1 MRKINLLFLLMLSLM
16 GITQLRAQETLTV
29 YDGTTT
35 NQYVPMYGYY
45 ADVQGTLSEFVIPA
59 ADLAGIDGATIT
71 ALKFYSSNASVA
83 FGAAQ
88 FKVYL
93 KEVAD
98 GALNTAFSGDAD
110 ATTVYTGSLSISSNE
125 MDIQFSNEYSYGGG
139 NLLVGIYTSVKGT
152 YNKANFYGT
161 GGFDNICG
169 RYRNSSNGN
178 GSAQYFIPK
187 TTLSYEAAADGPG
200 FKVVGYKTGDN
211 VSFGLVEPSATKT
224 ITLQN
229 PGTEEVTVNIS
240 TTGAFTASET
250 TVTIPGNKGE
260 QTVTFTAPAELGAA
274 TGTVTFTPTAA
285 GLEPVTLNISCTVRD
300 PEKMF
305 EDFSGNALPEGWTTK
320 GIGSY
325 TTGSS
330 ASSYVWDFSKG
341 YAWYKNSGSTVG
353 MLDNYKHSLM
363 TPLMEFDAAGEK
375 MYFKVKKEPQ
385 YSSYYSTL
393 VVQYSE
399 NGTTWIDTQE
409 GTFADAALTTDFKDA
424 EVTIPGTAKYVRFV
438 GVGIALDDIY
448 GGKLSTV
455 PVMEVVA
462 KDYNFGMVDAEAET
476 TFKIKNTG
484 KSPLTDIQVTSDNAS
499 FTVANVPESI
509 EAGAEADVTVKML
522 ADAAG
527 TKSGVIT
534 VEAPSQATVTFN
546 VSGYVMDNTL
556 FTETFDANE
565 LPAGWEMESGG
576 TYKWTFTD
584 GYAYATSSNACLITP
599 DLTVAE
605 GEKMAIEVKKY
616 NTWSCT
622 LPIYVSKD
630 GGEFTLL
637 KTIANA
643 DLSTDEYRIF
653 YIEGLE
659 AGSYRIRFD
668 GNGIQMNAVN
678 GFHLNMNAPKMEVT
692 PDEKAAFG
700 KVTANAEKTYTVA
713 NVGTGELTV
722 NIASDNEEFTVSPAQ
737 LVITDEAKT
746 FTVTYNYTEG
756 NYGAKTA
763 NITVTPTYNE
773 AAAKTIVATAKAM
786 DPNAWD
792 VDFEEGTFATGW
804 DAANWTIG
812 TKSYAD
818 SQIAYGTAKDAVLV
832 TPRLEAK
839 ANDVLMIETYFDWN
853 DEGLKIEYSTDDKAT
868 WQVATFDG
876 ITLGKPSSAA
886 TSDYI
891 VPQNNGI
898 TANRD
903 AMIPVN
909 FVAPADGYYYLRFT
923 TSYSGNG
930 IDNLNGFKLAM
941 KEHEAVISEVNIR
954 STFNQFTNHTVS
966 VTVKEMAGKEEV
978 LTAKFFIGD
987 TQYGDDAVETVEA
1000 GGTKEFVV
1008 NVTLDDIISGDAYF
1022 VVYNDEINL
1031 ESEKVA
1037 ITVKPAVI
1045 LDENEATE
1053 LGTGYQDKVALRYT
1067 AKKGWNTICVPFAL
1081 TDTDLEAIFGEGYKV
1096 YELKGYTNGE
1106 LKFNVADRRYAG
1118 YPYIVYSENPVTLDE
1133 RGYLLTYVS
1142 FSTVKYDS
1150 YGNAK
1155 FQGTFEPI
1163 PAPGMEG
1170 KYGVVPSTGHIKVG
1184 GPNASLKGYRAYF
1197 ELPEGTEAS
1206 GISLDFGDG
1215 TVITGIE
1222 AVELLN
1228 GTADVYDLNGRKMD
1242 NSNLQRGVYV
1252 INGKKVVIK

>member
-1 MRKINLLFLLMLSLM
+1 
-16 GITQLRAQETLTV
+16 
-29 YDGTTT
+29 
-35 NQYVPMYGYY
+35 
-45 ADVQGTLSEFVIPA
+45 
-59 ADLAGIDGATIT
+59 
-71 ALKFYSSNASVA
+71 
-83 FGAAQ
+83 
-88 FKVYL
+88 
-93 KEVAD
+93 
-98 GALNTAFSGDAD
+98 
-110 ATTVYTGSLSISSNE
+110 
-125 MDIQFSNEYSYGGG
+125 
-139 NLLVGIYTSVKGT
+139 
-152 YNKANFYGT
+152 
-161 GGFDNICG
+161 
-169 RYRNSSNGN
+169 
-178 GSAQYFIPK
+178 
-187 TTLSYEAAADGPG
+187 
-200 FKVVGYKTGDN
+200 
-211 VSFGLVEPSATKT
+211 
-224 ITLQN
+224 
-229 PGTEEVTVNIS
+229 
-240 TTGAFTASET
+240 
-250 TVTIPGNKGE
+250 
-260 QTVTFTAPAELGAA
+260 
-274 TGTVTFTPTAA
+274 
-285 GLEPVTLNISCTVRD
+285 
-300 PEKMF
+300 
-305 EDFSGNALPEGWTTK
+305 
-320 GIGSY
+320 
-325 TTGSS
+325 
-330 ASSYVWDFSKG
+330 
-341 YAWYKNSGSTVG
+341 
-353 MLDNYKHSLM
+353 
-363 TPLMEFDAAGEK
+363 MEFDAAGEK
-375 MYFKVKKEPQ
+375 MYFKMKKEVT
-385 YSSYYSTL
+385 SASYPSL
-393 VVQYSE
+393 IIVQYST
-399 NGTTWIDTQE
+399 NGSAWTNVED
-409 GTFADAALTTDFKDA
+409 GNFDNSAFTTDFKDA

-448 GGKLSTV
+448 GGKLSTI

-565 LPAGWEMESGG
+565 LPAGWEMESSG

-584 GYAYATSSNACLITP
+584 GYAYATSSNARLITP

-668 GNGIQMNAVN
+668 GNGIQLNAVN

-898 TANRD
+898 TANRG

-987 TQYGDDAVETVEA
+987 TQYGDDTVETVEA

-1155 FQGTFEPI
+1155 F
-1163 PAPGMEG
+1163 PG
-1170 KYGVVPSTGHIKVG
+1170 YI
-1184 GPNASLKGYRAYF
+1184 RAYPCSRYGGQVWCRSF
-1197 ELPEGTEAS
+1197 YRTHQGWRS
-1206 GISLDFGDG
+1206 
-1215 TVITGIE
+1215 
-1222 AVELLN
+1222 
-1228 GTADVYDLNGRKMD
+1228 
-1242 NSNLQRGVYV
+1242 
-1252 INGKKVVIK
+1252 